1 MTVEFS
7 SQNGSPDTVGLH
19 LWTAERNNSTFSEN
33 IIYKLRH
40 YKNILKTK
48 AETIDQYKIHAKRK
62 IKQSLTS

>member
-19 LWTAERNNSTFSEN
+19 LWTAERNNSTFNEN

-48 AETIDQYKIHAKRK
+48 AETMVNTKYMQKEK
-62 IKQSLTS
+62 